1 MDITKR
7 LSVLLITAITAVSL
21 VSCGNDT
28 ESKVSSDSE
37 VSSVINVKASA
48 WDNLNDKEKDF
59 YKGLEKKG
67 HTIDKDTGY
76 VYIDAKRVS
85 RRLGKNLWERRY
97 CNNLLVWKRGVN
109 HMSKNG
115 MTQMQEITMLC

>member
-1 MDITKR
+1 MDITKKF
-7 LSVLLITAITAVSL
+7 SVLLITAVTAVSL

-59 YKGLEKKG
+59 YKG
-67 HTIDKDTGY
+67 
-76 VYIDAKRVS
+76 
-85 RRLGKNLWERRY
+85 
-97 CNNLLVWKRGVN
+97 
-109 HMSKNG
+109 
-115 MTQMQEITMLC
+115 